1 MFPYSGY
8 AVAVH
13 RKVVVFNY
21 NSINYSLR
29 VTALSLFI
37 RYEWDTNNNFDAVDL
52 DNAHRPLITIDVA
65 LHSLA

>member
-13 RKVVVFNY
+13 RKVVLNY